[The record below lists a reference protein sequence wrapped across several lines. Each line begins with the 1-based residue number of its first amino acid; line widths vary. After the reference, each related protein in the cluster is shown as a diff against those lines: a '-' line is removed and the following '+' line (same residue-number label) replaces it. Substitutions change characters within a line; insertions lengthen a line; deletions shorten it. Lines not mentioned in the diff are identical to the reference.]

1 MTFQPPDHLRSW
13 AEIDLDALRSNL
25 AFVRRRIDPS
35 CGILAVVKANGYGH
49 GTREVVRALAP
60 DTEIFGVANIC
71 EANEVL
77 TTGVGRDI
85 MLLSPC
91 LSGER
96 GEAVMS
102 GYIATVSSAAE
113 AAQYAAHG
121 PLKVNFKIDTG
132 MGRVGCWHESAEIE
146 LRRLV
151 QLPGVSIHS
160 ISTHLPSADDD
171 EIFTA
176 QQLARFAAMM
186 ENLRHIV
193 PGAKIHSLNSAGI
206 LTSPGH
212 GADLVRPGLVLYGV
226 APVPQWDHVLKP
238 VLTWKSRVVL
248 TKDLPAGA
256 GVSYGRTYVAKSP
269 LRTAIIAV
277 GYADGFPRQ
286 ASGNGAAILIRGQ
299 RCPVIGRVTM
309 DQIIVDIS
317 ALDGVCVGEEAVII
331 GKQREESIS
340 ASDLAAQAGTIPW
353 DILTGIGR
361 RVERFYSGIS
371 DCYTKI

>member
-1 MTFQPPDHLRSW
+1 MTFQPPDYLRSW
-13 AEIDLDALRSNL
+13 AEIDLDALRANL
-25 AFVRRRIDPS
+25 AFVRRRIAPT

-60 DTEIFGVANIC
+60 DTEIFGVANIS
-71 EANEVL
+71 EAKEVQL
-77 TTGVGRDI
+77 TGAGRDI

-91 LSGER
+91 LPGER
-96 GEAVMS
+96 SEAVNA
-102 GYIATVSSAAE
+102 GYIVTISTAAE
-113 AAQYAAHG
+113 AAEYATHG
-121 PLKVNFKIDTG
+121 HLKVNFKIDTG
-132 MGRVGCWHESAEIE
+132 MGRVGCWHESAMEE
-146 LRRLV
+146 LKRLV
-151 QLPGVSIHS
+151 DVPSLTLHS

-176 QQLARFAAMM
+176 QQLASFA
-186 ENLRHIV
+186 ELLVPLRRIA
-193 PGAKIHSLNSAGI
+193 PIARIHSLNSAGI

-212 GADLVRPGLVLYGV
+212 GADLVRPGLILYGV
-226 APVPQWDHVLKP
+226 APVSPWNQELKP
-238 VLTWKSRVVL
+238 VLAWKSRVVL

-256 GVSYGRTYVAKSP
+256 GVSYGRTYVAKSH
-269 LRTAIIAV
+269 LRTAVIAV

-286 ASGNGAAILIRGQ
+286 ASGNGAAVLIHGK

-317 ALDGVCVGEEAVII
+317 ALEGVCVGDEVVII
-331 GKQREESIS
+331 GKQREESIT

-361 RVERFYSGIS
+361 RVERFYPGSTS
-371 DCYTKI
+371 C